1 MLLARTVAHTTDVDA
16 MLATMTPREFAEWV
30 IMYNIRPWGI
40 ELPIDGEEQ
49 QTASLDAFRSM
60 AGF

>member
-30 IMYNIRPWGI
+30 AMYHIRPWAV
-40 ELPIDGEEQ
+40 ELVPETNEQ
-49 QTASLDAFRSM
+49 QKNSQDVFRSL